1 MKLSFLNDLP
11 VSSTIEL
18 CKEAANFAKKAD
30 NSSSLP
36 KLELLLYNGTS
47 VTGKI
52 VDFQDKSGKS
62 YIWIENNI
70 DIPQK
75 ISLLLLD
82 ISQIIGINIM
92 DFEVY
97 QICREGNK
105 PLEIIGTL
113 ELKRKKKSTEELLEK
128 LLSKAIVINFDVDT
142 LKEEDRAILYKNL
155 SLITTTFQEILSDEM
170 SKSSIKEKISE
181 IEITI
186 EEHISVVLNKEILS
200 IAIQKSNRQTIAN
213 QVKILQE
220 KIENVF

>member
-18 CKEAANFAKKAD
+18 CKEAANFVKKAD
-30 NSSSLP
+30 KSSSLP

-82 ISQIIGINIM
+82 VSQIIGINIT

-105 PLEIIGTL
+105 TLEIIGNL

-155 SLITTTFQEILSDEM
+155 SLITTTFQEILTDEM
-170 SKSSIKEKISE
+170 SKSIISQGLRAIDIKISDALE
-181 IEITI
+181 IRLNEGILLISIQSKSLETSSNQIVLLKEMI
-186 EEHISVVLNKEILS
+186 EK
-200 IAIQKSNRQTIAN
+200 A
-213 QVKILQE
+213 
-220 KIENVF
+220 F